1 MLCKNIISS
10 PIINNNTLLKS
21 HLTFEVKKVKIL
33 GPKMTDFSK
42 QNFRNRDWKP
52 YRWIL
57 SDK

>member
-57 SDK
+57 